1 MDIASLTEFVRN
13 AVGSTV
19 VTDVHTHLF
28 PPSHGDLLLWGAD
41 EILTYHYL
49 VAELFTVAPRELTFE
64 KFWSL
69 PKTAQA
75 DLVWEHVFLK
85 HGALSEAARG
95 AITTFNTLG
104 LDTGGRDLPGIRKW
118 FAAQK
123 AEDYL
128 PKVFELA
135 NIDHAV
141 MTNNPFT
148 AAEVEHLRGDR
159 SCPDC
164 LRPALRIDPLLVDW
178 DSAVAVMK
186 DAGYAVKR
194 RLTDKTHKTYD
205 EVRRFLVD
213 WSKKIKPVY
222 FAASLGPDFV
232 YPESPPEV
240 VYPGVMTYR
249 KRHEQG
255 LCRLMIDRAI
265 MPAAMEVGVPFAM
278 MIGVRKQV
286 NPPLGDGGDGVG
298 VADPAAVMGLCRNYP
313 QAKFLV
319 TMLSRVNQHEL
330 CVLARKFGNL
340 HVFGCWWFCNN
351 PSIIAEMTRQRL
363 ELLGTAFTCQHSD
376 ARVLDQLIYK
386 WPHTRKIVA
395 DVLAEKYAALF
406 EAGWRPTEA
415 EIVRDVRAIFG
426 GSFAEFLAK

>member
-1 MDIASLTEFVRN
+1 MLQDLAEVTAAARK
-13 AVGSTV
+13 AVAETA

-69 PKTAQA
+69 PKAAQA

-95 AITTFNTLG
+95 VITTFNALG

-123 AEDYL
+123 VEDYL

-159 SCPDC
+159 PCPDC

-186 DAGYAVKR
+186 DAGYGVKVEG
-194 RLTDKTHKTYD
+194 DEKTLG
-205 EVRRFLVD
+205 EVRRFLTD
-213 WSKKIKPVY
+213 WSKRLGPVY
-222 FAASLGPDFV
+222 FAASLGPEFA
-232 YPESPPEV
+232 YPDDSLRTRV
-240 VYPGVMTYR
+240 
-249 KRHEQG
+249 
-255 LCRLMIDRAI
+255 IDGAI

-278 MIGVRKQV
+278 MLGVRKQV

-298 VADPAAVMGLCRNYP
+298 VADPAAVMHLCQSYP
-313 QAKFLV
+313 RAKFLV
-319 TMLSRVNQHEL
+319 TMLSRVNQQEL

-351 PSIIAEMTRQRL
+351 PSIIEEMTRQRL

-386 WPHTRKIVA
+386 WCHTRQIVA
-395 DVLAEKYAALF
+395 GVLADKYADLF
-406 EAGWRPTEA
+406 EAGWRPREE
-415 EIVRDVRAIFG
+415 EIARDVRAIFG
-426 GSFAEFLAK
+426 GSFAEFVGK